1 MGVEANIEKEYR
13 KHGDVIKVDISDTY
27 NNLLLK
33 SVSILNWVFKFCPRV
48 DFLLKVDDDVYVNVR
63 NLVATIRDLSLSD
76 LSVYGKS
83 AGGKW

>member
-13 KHGDVIKVDISDTY
+13 KHGDVIQVDISDTY
-27 NNLLLK
+27 NNLSLK
-33 SVSILNWVFKFCPRV
+33 SVSILNRVFKFCV